1 MSHLTAMQLEI
12 NGAAPTADLSRA
24 LLLNGY
30 GHFTAMQVRDRR
42 VCGLDLH
49 LARLAE
55 GNAELFGSGLDGDR
69 IRQLIRHALGPET
82 TDASVRVYLQRPDP
96 AQPPTVTVIV
106 RPPAVM
112 PAERTLQS
120 VPYQRAVAHIKHL
133 GDFGQRYYALLA
145 ERNGFDE
152 ALLTGQDGLI
162 SEGSVTNIGFFD
174 GTAVCWPAAPM
185 LAGITMQVA
194 QRELSRAAVPQRHG
208 PVRLADLGAFRS
220 VFVTNSQGIAAVTR
234 VDDLALPVDADFMK
248 RLADSYASA
257 SAEEI

>member
-1 MSHLTAMQLEI
+1 MQLEV
-12 NGAAPTADLSRA
+12 NGTAPGTDQLSA

-42 VCGLDLH
+42 VRGLALH

-55 GNAELFGSGLDGDR
+55 GNAELFGSGLDVER
-69 IRQLIRHALGPET
+69 IRQLIRHALGAET

-96 AQPPTVTVIV
+96 AESPSVTVIV

-120 VPYQRAVAHIKHL
+120 VPYQRSVPHIKHL
-133 GDFGQRYYALLA
+133 GDFGQHYYGELA
-145 ERNGFDE
+145 RRNGFDE

-162 SEGSVTNIGFFD
+162 SEGSVTNIGFYD

-185 LAGITMQVA
+185 LAGITLQVL
-194 QRELSRAAVPQRHG
+194 QRELSRAAVPQRQA
-208 PVRLADLGAFRS
+208 PVRLSDLGAFSS
-220 VFVTNSQGIAAVTR
+220 VFVANSRGIAAVTR
-234 VDDLALPVDADFMK
+234 IDDRAVPVDPDFMK
-248 RLADSYASA
+248 RLAEAFESA
-257 SAEEI
+257 PAAEI